1 MTGRKTLTRNQCL
14 VLDTLRE
21 TGKPL
26 SAYDILDQL
35 RTKGLKA
42 PLQVYRALGALTKN
56 GQAHRLES
64 LNAFVACASKECHCS
79 GISAFAICSA
89 CGRVDEFSEFGLRQR
104 LEDWSR
110 SNGFRTTHSVIEMHG
125 TCARCSKV

>member
-1 MTGRKTLTRNQCL
+1 MTSSKPLTRNQCL

-35 RTKGLKA
+35 RTEGLKA

-64 LNAFVACASKECHCS
+64 LNAFVACAGEECHRS
-79 GISAFAICSA
+79 GLNAFAICA
-89 CGRVDEFSEFGLRQR
+89 KCGNVNEFSDFVLRKR
-104 LEDWSR
+104 LEDWSDA
-110 SNGFRTTHSVIEMHG
+110 NGFRASHSVVEMHG
-125 TCARCSKV
+125 TCDICSRE